1 MSDVGS
7 FLCSVSLL
15 SVSFDSDAIPSGVDA
30 GTDTVTGTGAGAG
43 TGAGT
48 GTGTGTGRRNNNEK
62 LASEPQ
68 NGGATSNTHL
78 RMLIWLQ
85 QLQQHSG
92 GGHNATFA

>member
-1 MSDVGS
+1 MVVSNLLSLFLISDVGS

-30 GTDTVTGTGAGAG
+30 GTDTVTCTGAGAS
-43 TGAGT
+43 
-48 GTGTGTGRRNNNEK
+48 TGTGTGRRNNNEK

-78 RMLIWLQ
+78 RMLI
-85 QLQQHSG
+85 
-92 GGHNATFA
+92 